1 MHVAVDFNLMVI
13 HSTVPFHQSHPIPP
27 NMNFKRL
34 PDLKG
39 MKVYTVGM
47 DLSQMHIPFK
57 SYAPITNHTHDVTL
71 HIFPYDVIRFAAFY
85 SLGHPEKMFDKMGP
99 MGALMQVGMDESSI
113 DELKEILF
121 TNHVYLVVAF
131 FMLSLAQTVLRFF
144 TIRQEYRFWKE
155 IENNRGVS
163 LKTLFYELIFSAILT
178 LYVYEHNSS
187 KMVIGFSLLD
197 MGVTLWK
204 FSRTFSL
211 RVGGGFPWVR
221 L

>member
-1 MHVAVDFNLMVI
+1 MRKKEEGVLGGSYDPIDEIVDSAKKEEKGNKTEEYGMHVAVDFNLMVI

-27 NMNFKRL
+27 NMNFKQL
-34 PDLKG
+34 PDLNG
-39 MKVYTVGM
+39 MQVYTVGM

-57 SYAPITNHTHDVTL
+57 SYAPITNRTHNVTL

-131 FMLSLAQTVLRFF
+131 FLLSLAQTILRFF
-144 TIRQEYRFWKE
+144 TIRQEYKFWKE
-155 IENNRGVS
+155 I
-163 LKTLFYELIFSAILT
+163 
-178 LYVYEHNSS
+178 
-187 KMVIGFSLLD
+187 
-197 MGVTLWK
+197 
-204 FSRTFSL
+204 
-211 RVGGGFPWVR
+211 
-221 L
+221 